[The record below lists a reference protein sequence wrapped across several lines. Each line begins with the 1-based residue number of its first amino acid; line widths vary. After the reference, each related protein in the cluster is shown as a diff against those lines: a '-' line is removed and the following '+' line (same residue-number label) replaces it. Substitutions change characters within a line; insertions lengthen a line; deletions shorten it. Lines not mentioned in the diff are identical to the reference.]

1 MKGRYPMRS
10 YQRTHHP
17 QMNRDHQHLKKEVVR
32 ILYVTRVSMTVKL
45 HVQRGAVMTWMI
57 SLTWL
62 SLLMLSQGLQT
73 YAVQALQAAIC
84 PCHWRKMQLDLLVGH
99 IQL

>member
-1 MKGRYPMRS
+1 MKGLYPMRS
-10 YQRTHHP
+10 YQRTHYP
-17 QMNRDHQHLKKEVVR
+17 QMNRNHLHLKKEVFK
-32 ILYVTRVSMTVKL
+32 ILYVMRLSMSVKL
-45 HVQRGAVMTWMI
+45 HVQRGAVMTQMI
-57 SLTWL
+57 SLTCL
-62 SLLMLSQGLQT
+62 SPLMLSQGVQT